1 MWLAIAESSNTL
13 IERRFRWKITAVL
26 WAYHF
31 RHHENAINA
40 QWVNVMVVEQKDNTG
55 VEE

>member
-31 RHHENAINA
+31 RHHENSINA
-40 QWVNVMVVEQKDNTG
+40 QWVNVMVVEEGGGGNAN
-55 VEE
+55 E